1 MTGTLPR
8 TVKVIED
15 GIAEKLHLGAQ
26 VYVSVDGK
34 AVADIGVGESK
45 AGTPMSPDQ
54 LIIWFSMTKPTAAVS
69 TAKLWE
75 RGDIELD
82 DPVVRYVPEFGA
94 NGKGSIT

>member
-1 MTGTLPR
+1 MTDTLPR

-34 AVADIGVGESK
+34 PVADIGGGESK
-45 AGTPMSPDQ
+45 AGTARATDQ

-75 RGDIELD
+75 RGDIDMDE
-82 DPVVRYVPEFGA
+82 PVVRYVPEFGA
-94 NGKGSIT
+94 NGKGRIT